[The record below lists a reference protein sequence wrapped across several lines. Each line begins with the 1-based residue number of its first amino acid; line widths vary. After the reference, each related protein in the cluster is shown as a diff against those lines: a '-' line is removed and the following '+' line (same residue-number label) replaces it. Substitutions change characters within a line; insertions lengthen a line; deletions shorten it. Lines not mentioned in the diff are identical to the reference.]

1 MQTPLRF
8 RRATATLAVLA
19 VLAWAGNALLAQ
31 TFTHNTTTLSAAQAI
46 TDTTLTLTSASA
58 ASGSTFGAVQVGQ
71 LILVDQEVEAV
82 TAVASTTITVQRQN
96 ARRTAHASG
105 TPVYIA
111 AANAFQQADPPAG
124 SCTTANVPK
133 FWINLQNGGVFT
145 CGANSVWSRGNAPW
159 FSGTQSG
166 NGATVTLTAAQ
177 SGTVQLFDRAAG
189 TVYTLPAP
197 FPGLYYDFL
206 VNTTVTS
213 NAHKVISDGASTFL
227 IGSLVN
233 IDTDTSN
240 AVAAWTADGSTI
252 RSISMNGTTTG
263 GLKGTWFRFTA
274 VSSTIW
280 MVTGI
285 DQGSGTVAT
294 PFATS

>member
-1 MQTPLRF
+1 MTNRFDVPVGSRDRGLRNSARSPFCACAFRQEHTTIMQTPLRF

-145 CGANSVWSRGNAPW
+145 CGANSRLVAGQCAVVR
-159 FSGTQSG
+159 SGTQSG
-166 NGATVTLTAAQ
+166 NGATVTLTAAE
-177 SGTVQLFDRAAG
+177 SGTTQIFDRAAG
-189 TVYTLPAP
+189 IVYTLPAP
-197 FPGLYYDFL
+197 VPGMTFDFF
-206 VNTTVTS
+206 VKTSVTS
-213 NAHKVISDGASTFL
+213 NAHKVIS
-227 IGSLVN
+227 
-233 IDTDTSN
+233 
-240 AVAAWTADGSTI
+240 
-252 RSISMNGTTTG
+252 
-263 GLKGTWFRFTA
+263 
-274 VSSTIW
+274 
-280 MVTGI
+280 
-285 DQGSGTVAT
+285 
-294 PFATS
+294 